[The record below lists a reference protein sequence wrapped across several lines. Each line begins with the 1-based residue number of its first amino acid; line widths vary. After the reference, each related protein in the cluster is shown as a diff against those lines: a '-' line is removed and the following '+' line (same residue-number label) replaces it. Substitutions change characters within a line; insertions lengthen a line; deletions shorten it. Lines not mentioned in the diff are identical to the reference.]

1 MTRLK
6 VFLAAGTATFLMTLR
21 EIFDENAYQR
31 FLVRTGEERSR
42 ASYQAFLDEVRE
54 RDATRVRCC

>member
-6 VFLAAGTATFLMTLR
+6 VLLETAAATFVLTLR

-31 FLVRTGEERSR
+31 FLVRAGEERSR

>member
-1 MTRLK
+1 MIRLK
-6 VFLAAGTATFLMTLR
+6 VLLANAAATFVMTLR

-31 FLVRTGEERSR
+31 FLVRTGGECSR

-54 RDATRVRCC
+54 HDATRMRCC